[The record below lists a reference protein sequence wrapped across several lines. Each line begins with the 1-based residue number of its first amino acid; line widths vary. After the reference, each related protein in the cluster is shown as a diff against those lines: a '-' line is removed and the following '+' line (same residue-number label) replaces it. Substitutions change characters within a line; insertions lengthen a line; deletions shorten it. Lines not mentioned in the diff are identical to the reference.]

1 MILIDPLIV
10 FSTRGI
16 SIWLMLLKSVAPVH
30 GTQWQTKHCSV
41 FVFVFF
47 NYVLFLM
54 WKAEIMMSFYVEL
67 KQTLKCC
74 ETFKNF
80 LRSYQN
86 GAYICIVDILLWV
99 TASDPLSLV
108 IHEPVTTSGL
118 QTRKGKASAL
128 FTTSPSDLLL
138 SSIILEF
145 CQRTLERPF
154 LLQLWSIQD
163 WKK

>member
-1 MILIDPLIV
+1 MANASEECCASARDTV
-10 FSTRGI
+10 TD
-16 SIWLMLLKSVAPVH
+16 
-30 GTQWQTKHCSV
+30 QTLFC
-41 FVFVFF
+41 FCFF
-47 NYVLFLM
+47 HYILFLM

-86 GAYICIVDILLWV
+86 GAYLCIVDILLWV
-99 TASDPLSLV
+99 TASDPWSLV

-128 FTTSPSDLLL
+128 FTTSSTFRTAV
-138 SSIILEF
+138 ILNHSWILPEDSGATF
-145 CQRTLERPF
+145 SFTALEHPRF
-154 LLQLWSIQD
+154 E
-163 WKK
+163 KVKAKE